1 MINRRVSAYL
11 QNKSNIESTIQR
23 NIDKKANEL
32 ELQEK
37 REELLD
43 YSYEMESIKDNITRN
58 VKSEEDVEQAVKD
71 IDNFIDRFSSWATKS
86 GGKNVGQI
94 VISDKNALEKVLGQ
108 RINQIITSNVA
119 QLVALEPN
127 VKTEQGLAVLN
138 SEKLDDL
145 KQFLNFIRN
154 PADKLREK

>member
-1 MINRRVSAYL
+1 MDSTDILDSARKQVINRRVSGYL

-58 VKSEEDVEQAVKD
+58 VKSEADVEQAVKD
-71 IDNFIDRFSSWATKS
+71 IDNFIDRFSKWATKM
-86 GGKNVGQI
+86 VARML
-94 VISDKNALEKVLGQ
+94 DK
-108 RINQIITSNVA
+108 
-119 QLVALEPN
+119 
-127 VKTEQGLAVLN
+127 
-138 SEKLDDL
+138 
-145 KQFLNFIRN
+145 
-154 PADKLREK
+154 

>member
-1 MINRRVSAYL
+1 MGYKN
-11 QNKSNIESTIQR
+11 
-23 NIDKKANEL
+23 
-32 ELQEK
+32 
-37 REELLD
+37 
-43 YSYEMESIKDNITRN
+43 
-58 VKSEEDVEQAVKD
+58 
-71 IDNFIDRFSSWATKS
+71 

-154 PADKLREK
+154 PADKLREKINEKYLAEYDKYYNREICLMMYELILQLVYHKY